1 MTGKYLYQATDR
13 IGDMILD
20 LRAIITGQT
29 EQMSFLERVE

>member
-20 LRAIITGQT
+20 LRKIVTGNT
-29 EQMSFLERVE
+29 EKMIFLERVE